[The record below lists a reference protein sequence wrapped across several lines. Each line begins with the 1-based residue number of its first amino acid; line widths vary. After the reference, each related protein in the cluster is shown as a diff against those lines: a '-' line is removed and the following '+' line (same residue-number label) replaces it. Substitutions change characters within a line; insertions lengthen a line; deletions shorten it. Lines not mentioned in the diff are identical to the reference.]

1 MDMADVMDEL
11 ATRLKTIGGGLRV
24 SNHPPDAVNAPEAIV
39 TYPGSLMFDGTYQ
52 RGMDTM
58 DPSVVVL
65 VGKVTSRTVLERIA
79 KYCRGSG
86 PSSFKEVLEAGDYT
100 SCDSV
105 RVVSVDFDNVLF
117 GGVEY
122 LAATFTLDI
131 AGQGD

>member
-1 MDMADVMDEL
+1 MDIEAIAVEL
-11 ATRLKTIGGGLRV
+11 AARLDTIGGGLRV
-24 SNHPPDAVNAPEAIV
+24 SDHPPDAVNAPEAIV
-39 TYPGSLMFDGTYQ
+39 TYPGTIMFDGTYQ

-65 VGKVTSRTVLERIA
+65 VGKTTSRTVLKRIA
-79 KYCRGSG
+79 QYCKGSG
-86 PSSFKEVLEAGDYT
+86 PSSFKEVLEAGEYT